1 LSIATG
7 LLFTDGNETL
17 ILPTVVQR
25 LGPRHTAR
33 HYWPTISGRV
43 AQPLLQHIDIFTDAL
58 LIVERTLYIA
68 LNSVGDYRL

>member
-33 HYWPTISGRV
+33 HYWPIMSHRV
-43 AQPLLQHIDIFTDAL
+43 ARPLLQPP
-58 LIVERTLYIA
+58 R
-68 LNSVGDYRL
+68 